1 MDWLCLDPKS
11 FDQMLNERYNWDKKN
26 SEVNEEE
33 NFADQMADMS
43 RKMKDFVKTTSD
55 FEGVEVSESQMSNE
69 AVVELDPAKVV

>member
-1 MDWLCLDPKS
+1 
-11 FDQMLNERYNWDKKN
+11 MLNERYNWDKKN